1 MQVDLKCAK
10 SMLAVVHEF
19 KKILR
24 KRSQGMTGPRP
35 WVVQFPLD
43 PKELNVYE
51 TAFEGDPPVRLDET
65 KLLQVH
71 QQMVCRKSH
80 GLYKA
85 ELQKDGEPLDQQL
98 VPAKAAAKQAQQS
111 MPPMMQQMLQFA
123 SVMQQMGFFQGGGSG
138 GTSSS
143 SAHVESP
150 PETKTPALSP
160 PSNMSPPSS
169 SQKAAAKELCE
180 EKTSPLLPKQLENA
194 SASTPNGSPLVKPPI
209 HDMTPEEQAALLEE
223 AQEERALKRP
233 ATKKAKAEPKKS
245 QRLSQNQRKRALQ
258 RIQFQWRSA
267 KDNRGKYTR

>member
-1 MQVDLKCAK
+1 
-10 SMLAVVHEF
+10 
-19 KKILR
+19 
-24 KRSQGMTGPRP
+24 MTGPRP

-123 SVMQQMGFFQGGGSG
+123 SMMQQMGFFQGGGSG

-143 SAHVESP
+143 STGGLEGFKMVGRSAQVESP

-160 PSNMSPPSS
+160 PSNMSPPSG

-180 EKTSPLLPKQLENA
+180 EKTSPLLPKQLALENA
-194 SASTPNGSPLVKPPI
+194 SASTPNGPPLVKPPI

-267 KDNRGKYTR
+267 KDSRGKYTR